1 MSRFSVLVSAL
12 ENETSNFNTYCNEL
26 SEYSSKVN
34 SIKNVLP
41 IYGNAGTQ
49 IKNSLKNSNINIKQ
63 LRKSSFNLSNGL
75 NIIGKCYTE
84 VESKSCRL
92 NLNDVLN
99 TTASIARIMNPAT
112 EPFAVW
118 DLLKNNKGTVF
129 LDVVGEFGMGGSIV
143 SAFGKG
149 AKVLTGQPLTF
160 KDWISIDKDLT
171 SAAGSAMDII
181 DDLESGKFSKASFWG
196 YSTSEGSSIG
206 TIFKDEFKDYTFKNT
221 DKVTKKIKVGTKW
234 AGIGLNL
241 LSRGYDNFVDIDSND
256 VNNTTERKIAE
267 TITET
272 TVDFAIDK
280 AINIGLTAAVT
291 AIAGFTPV
299 GWGAVAVGV
308 AAVGVKWAADG
319 ICKNITGKDLTETIS
334 DGIIDLSNW
343 TTDVEIKIAKSV
355 TGAIG
360 GWWNKITKSPQSASS

>member
-1 MSRFSVLVSAL
+1 M
-12 ENETSNFNTYCNEL
+12 
-26 SEYSSKVN
+26 
-34 SIKNVLP
+34 
-41 IYGNAGTQ
+41 
-49 IKNSLKNSNINIKQ
+49 
-63 LRKSSFNLSNGL
+63 
-75 NIIGKCYTE
+75 
-84 VESKSCRL
+84 
-92 NLNDVLN
+92 
-99 TTASIARIMNPAT
+99 
-112 EPFAVW
+112 
-118 DLLKNNKGTVF
+118 
-129 LDVVGEFGMGGSIV
+129 
-143 SAFGKG
+143 
-149 AKVLTGQPLTF
+149 
-160 KDWISIDKDLT
+160 
-171 SAAGSAMDII
+171 
-181 DDLESGKFSKASFWG
+181 
-196 YSTSEGSSIG
+196 
-206 TIFKDEFKDYTFKNT
+206 
-221 DKVTKKIKVGTKW
+221 
-234 AGIGLNL
+234 NL